1 MRSGVRKLTWAM
13 LSQLPVCQLA
23 AQLAVPATPSRKLPA
38 RVALARKPM
47 SHTAYTAVD
56 DMLKGRMGGMA
67 ARSGIAGWAAEAV
80 LGINEQQRGTGLCQG
95 PAPSSMSD
103 PGQQRYGRWMPWVIS
118 AAEIRSTSAS

>member
-1 MRSGVRKLTWAM
+1 MTWAM

-56 DMLKGRMGGMA
+56 DMLKGRISGMA

-80 LGINEQQRGTGLCQG
+80 LGINKQQRGTGLCQG
-95 PAPSSMSD
+95 PARQFQWQVVQDGVLGSSAMR
-103 PGQQRYGRWMPWVIS
+103 PAMQRC
-118 AAEIRSTSAS
+118 AC